1 MKSLTQTARPGSLCT
16 GIQKKNGDRFLGMD
30 RFPVFY
36 GDRRLARDLEIVSGI
51 GSPQV
56 LPPDEDRINQQVL
69 T

>member
-1 MKSLTQTARPGSLCT
+1 
-16 GIQKKNGDRFLGMD
+16 MD

-56 LPPDEDRINQQVL
+56 LPPDEDRINQHVL